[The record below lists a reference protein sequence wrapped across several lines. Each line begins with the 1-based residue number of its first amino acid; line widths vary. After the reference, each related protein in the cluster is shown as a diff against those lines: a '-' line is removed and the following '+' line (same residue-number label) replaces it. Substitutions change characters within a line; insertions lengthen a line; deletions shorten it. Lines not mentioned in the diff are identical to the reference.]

1 MTHPSVFRQ
10 TLLVAS
16 LRLFWLTWRFNL
28 KLLTT
33 SSFFVLVS
41 VFEPLIFATIAFYM
55 WRAGDRAETLLY
67 VALGAGLMGMWSAT
81 LFGSGGLIQW
91 QRWQRTLELLVAA
104 PPRFLVVA
112 LPFTVATASLGL
124 YSVVA
129 TLVWGRLLFGVPLDL
144 QHPLAFLL
152 ALPATVVGLG
162 VLGLVFAST
171 FVFYRHA
178 NAFSNVLEYPVW
190 LASGVLVPVS
200 LLPGFVEPL
209 SWLLAPTWGVRAL
222 REAAFG
228 GNPLP
233 EIAAC
238 LALAALYLLIAAV
251 TMANFERLARKHAT
265 LSLT

>member
-1 MTHPSVFRQ
+1 MFWFTWWFN
-10 TLLVAS
+10 
-16 LRLFWLTWRFNL
+16 LRLLTASR
-28 KLLTT
+28 
-33 SSFFVLVS
+33 FFVLVS
-41 VFEPLIFATIAFYM
+41 VLEPLIFATIAFYL
-55 WRAGDRAETLLY
+55 WGAGGREQTLLY

-104 PPRFLVVA
+104 PPRFLVTA

-124 YSVVA
+124 YSVAA
-129 TLVWGRLLFGVPLDL
+129 TLLWGRLLFGVPLAFE
-144 QHPLAFLL
+144 HPFLFLL
-152 ALPATVVGLG
+152 ALPATVLALG

-178 NAFSNVLEYPVW
+178 NAFSNLLEYPVW

-209 SWLLAPTWGVRAL
+209 SWALAPTWGVRAL
-222 REAAFG
+222 RDAAFG

-233 EIAAC
+233 EIGAC
-238 LALAALYLLIAAV
+238 LALAVAYLTLAAV
-251 TMANFERLARKHAT
+251 AMANFERLARRHAT

>member
-1 MTHPSVFRQ
+1 
-10 TLLVAS
+10 VAT
-16 LRLFWLTWRFNL
+16 LRLFWFTWLFNL
-28 KLLTT
+28 RTLTR
-33 SSFFVLVS
+33 SPFFVMAS
-41 VFEPLIFATIAFYM
+41 VLEPLIFATIGFYL
-55 WRAGDRAETLLY
+55 WRAGGREQTLLY

-104 PPRFLVVA
+104 PPRFLVTA
-112 LPFTVATASLGL
+112 LPFTIATASLGL
-124 YSVVA
+124 YSIAA
-129 TLVWGRLLFGVPLDL
+129 TLVWGRLLFGVPLRFE
-144 QHPLAFLL
+144 HPFVFLV
-152 ALPATVVGLG
+152 AVPATVLALG

-178 NAFSNVLEYPVW
+178 NAFSNLLEYPVW
-190 LASGVLVPVS
+190 LASGLLVPVS

-209 SWLLAPTWGVRAL
+209 SWVLAPTWGVRAL

-228 GNPLP
+228 GDALP

-238 LALAALYLLIAAV
+238 LALAAGYLALAAV